1 MQGWPVPF
9 VMKQKIEVELKRL
22 EEEGI
27 LPKVKFSNLSTPT
40 VPVFKP
46 NVAVRIW
53 GKVHH
58 RKSPTADRK
67 EPHPYLASVTYFL
80 SWRWGRKMFTKI
92 DFRQAYHQMGVEEEL
107 QE

>member
-1 MQGWPVPF
+1 
-9 VMKQKIEVELKRL
+9 MKQKIEVELKRL

-67 EPHPYLASVTYFL
+67 EHHPYLASMTYFL
-80 SWRWGRKMFTKI
+80 SWWWG
-92 DFRQAYHQMGVEEEL
+92 EEEVH
-107 QE
+107 QD